1 MKTFFSRLLLIV
13 FLGLVWWFTTNL
25 PFWSFETYDSG
36 SFSLHDSMTTMIND
50 FHHFNLIN
58 LLILVMAAITLFK
71 PSWGFNVLMFYA
83 LCMVCGWFG
92 FGMEDAAQ
100 LEWGWYVH
108 FVTFLVGAFIAYA
121 IQGEAFPDTE

>member
-13 FLGLVWWFTTNL
+13 FLLLVWWFTTNL
-25 PFWSFETYDSG
+25 PFWSFEMYDSG

-50 FHHFNLIN
+50 FHHFSFIN
-58 LLILVMAAITLFK
+58 LLILVMGGITLFK

-83 LCMVCGWFG
+83 VCMVCGWLG
-92 FGMEDAAQ
+92 FGMEESAQ

-108 FVTFLVGAFIAYA
+108 FVTFLVGGFIAYA
-121 IQGEAFPDTE
+121 IQGEAFPDAE